1 MSAPLA
7 PEEGRVLLTL
17 ARRAI
22 ARKLRQPVGE
32 LPELPF
38 RLREALGVFVTLRR
52 RADGELRGC
61 IGYVEPRFPLAEGV
75 AHAARAAAFE
85 DSRFEPVR
93 PDELDGLVIDV
104 SVLGAP
110 EPIAPDQVQVGVHGL
125 ILRHQGRTGLLLPQ
139 VPVEQ
144 GWDRIAFLEYACRK
158 AGLPPGTWRQPEA
171 QLLGF
176 SAQVFEE
183 EQASTRQGREGT
195 SDE

>member
-1 MSAPLA
+1 MSRPLTL
-7 PEEGRVLLTL
+7 EEGSVLLRL

-22 ARKLRQPVGE
+22 ARKLNRPVGE
-32 LPELPF
+32 IPELPF

-52 RADGELRGC
+52 RSDGALRGC

-75 AHAARAAAFE
+75 AHAARAAAFD
-85 DSRFEPVR
+85 DSRFEAVR

-110 EPIAPDQVQVGVHGL
+110 EPIDPERVQVGVHGL

-144 GWDRIAFLEYACRK
+144 GWDRLAFLEQTCRK
-158 AGLPPGTWRQPEA
+158 AGLPPGAWLKTEA
-171 QLLGF
+171 ELLGF
-176 SAQVFEE
+176 SAQLFEE
-183 EQASTRQGREGT
+183 EQASTRAEGL
-195 SDE
+195 